1 MSGRTTK
8 FAEADTCR
16 GLTGARGV
24 VSATASGGVG
34 VCGVEGTATTKGSV
48 EPTPES
54 RGYPQPPREANP
66 QVSGDRGSSL
76 QGRLTTTHPTSE
88 SASPGWG
95 SRPGAADRYP
105 LLADPWIA
113 PSAVSGS
120 VRRAATPR
128 ALTCAAGFGCTE
140 SRTDCG
146 ADRTAARIARSGG
159 YRLAIFVYRSTC
171 PGWAAGIAGPCAV
184 GVTRVVPP
192 FETISRRAPR
202 G

>member
-24 VSATASGGVG
+24 VSATASGAVG
-34 VCGVEGTATTKGSV
+34 VCGAEGTTTTEGSV

-76 QGRLTTTHPTSE
+76 QGRLTTTHRASD
-88 SASPGWG
+88 SASPGCG
-95 SRPGAADRYP
+95 
-105 LLADPWIA
+105 
-113 PSAVSGS
+113 SGS
-120 VRRAATPR
+120 VAAGRYAPTGPGLAPFAASRSVFREAWPR
-128 ALTCAAGFGCTE
+128 ALTGVARFCCTD
-140 SRTDCG
+140 SWADCG